1 MNAKY
6 SCRQKWTILVA
17 AGAAALLCLEWRKS
31 VKAAEPSAAGVE
43 YFEKKVRPL
52 LVKHCYEC
60 HSDKKQQGGL
70 RLDSREGWAKGG
82 DSGAAIAPG
91 EPDNSLVLQALRYEG
106 YEMPPSGKLKGE
118 EIAVFEQWI
127 KMGAPDPRNEAPPA
141 VVAAKSTDLETGRQN
156 WAYRPAKKTAVPQV
170 RDTAWPRGDIDR
182 FLLARLE
189 EKQLAPASDASREV
203 WARRIHFALTGL
215 PPTPQQIV
223 AFVNDQRPDAY
234 ERLVDDLLGSRQ
246 YGEHWGR
253 HWLDVARYAESVTL
267 RGLVF
272 HEAWRYRDYVIDA
285 FHQDL
290 PYDQFVRE
298 QIAGDL
304 LPADSIDERS
314 RTMVA
319 TTFLMMGNTNLEE
332 QDKRQLDMDVVDEQI
347 DTISKA
353 LLAQTVSCARC
364 HDHKFDPIPTRD
376 YYALAGI
383 LRGGTAMDHANVSKW
398 VEMPLPLE
406 PEEETKIKQHETTLA
421 ALKDEIK
428 KAKSQVTKLTA
439 GVQDKA
445 SKGPAILAVSDLP
458 GIVVD
463 SIGAKAVGDWQHSQ
477 YSKRYIGDGYLHD
490 KNDGKGAKTLTFQ
503 PEGLKAGRYEVRLAY
518 AHGES
523 RAVKI
528 PVTILHADGE
538 TMVEVNQRETP
549 PIDARFVSLGQFRF
563 EAGNQGFVLVSNDGT
578 TGHVTADAVQ
588 FLPVESA
595 AKPQTAVA
603 TNDKTES
610 VDEQQLKQ
618 LQAELRD
625 MEARLKE
632 LTDTGPKRPMTM
644 ALREEGKFKDLPIHI
659 RGSVH
664 NLGEVAPRGFL
675 QVASCGE
682 CPTISADESG
692 RRQLA
697 DWLASP
703 DNPLT
708 ARVMVN
714 RVWHWLFGSGLVR
727 TTDNFGTTGESPS
740 HPQLLDHLTV
750 KFVEQGWSLKKLVRE
765 IVLSHAYQMTSAPN
779 EAGLAADP
787 ENRLQWRMNRQRLG
801 AEQIR
806 DAILVTSGQLKSFAG
821 GSTIPASLSSDY
833 GYKHAEP
840 IRSVYVPVLRNSLPD
855 LFEAFDFPDPSMV
868 TGKRNASTVAP
879 QALFMMNHPFVMEQA
894 QTTAQRLLA
903 EPFEDDAARM
913 RWIYQATLGR
923 APTLREGRIIASQL
937 GEPLLAGENSESER
951 VERWTR
957 IVQTLF
963 ASPEFRY
970 VE

>member
-1 MNAKY
+1 M
-6 SCRQKWTILVA
+6 A
-17 AGAAALLCLEWRKS
+17 AWGAALILSGERPRAA
-31 VKAAEPSAAGVE
+31 AAEPPSSAGLE
-43 YFEKKVRPL
+43 FFEKKVRPL
-52 LVKHCYEC
+52 LVKNCYEC
-60 HSDKKQQGGL
+60 HAAEKQQGNL
-70 RLDSREGWAKGG
+70 RLDSREGWAQGG
-82 DSGAAIAPG
+82 DSGPAIVPGAP
-91 EPDNSLVLQALRYEG
+91 DKSLLMEAVRYES
-106 YEMPPSGKLKGE
+106 YEMPPSGKLKAE

-127 KMGAPDPRNEAPPA
+127 KLGAPDPRETAPPA
-141 VVAAKSTDLETGRQN
+141 VAARKATDIEAGKQH
-156 WAYRPAKKTAVPQV
+156 WAYQPLKKSVVPKI
-170 RDTAWPRGDIDR
+170 RNAAWPRGDIDR

-189 EKQLAPASDASREV
+189 EKELAPASDASREV
-203 WARRIHFALTGL
+203 LARRLYYALTGI
-215 PPTPQQIV
+215 PPTPAQIGS
-223 AFVNDQRPDAY
+223 FVDDDRPDAY
-234 ERLVDDLLGSRQ
+234 ERLVDELLASRP

-285 FHQDL
+285 FQRDL

-304 LPADSIDERS
+304 LPADSLDEQS
-314 RTMVA
+314 RKMVA
-319 TTFLMMGNTNLEE
+319 TTVLMMGNTNLEE

-353 LLAQTVSCARC
+353 LLAQTVACARC

-383 LRGGTAMDHANVSKW
+383 LRGGTALDHANVSKW
-398 VEMPLPLE
+398 VEMPLPLP
-406 PEEETKIKQHETTLA
+406 PEEDERIKQHEA
-421 ALKDEIK
+421 ALATLQEDIK
-428 KAKSQVTKLTA
+428 KAKSKVTKLTA
-439 GVQDKA
+439 AEQDQ
-445 SKGPAILAVSDLP
+445 STKGPAILAVSDLP
-458 GIVVD
+458 GVVVD
-463 SIGAKAVGDWQHSQ
+463 SASAKAVGDWQNSQ

-490 KNDGKGAKTLTFQ
+490 KNDGKGIKTLTFQ
-503 PEGLKAGRYEVRLAY
+503 PEGLKGGRYEVRLAY

-523 RAVKI
+523 RATKI

-538 TMVEVNQRETP
+538 TLVEVNQREQP

-563 EAGNQGFVLVSNDGT
+563 EAGNQGFVLVSNEGT

-588 FLPVESA
+588 FLPVEGA
-595 AKPQTAVA
+595 ARPETVVASKTKPS
-603 TNDKTES
+603 S

-625 MEARLKE
+625 METRLKK
-632 LTDTGPKRPMTM
+632 LTDSGPTRPMTM
-644 ALREEGKFKDLPIHI
+644 ALREEGKFQDLPIHI

-664 NLGEVAPRGFL
+664 NLGGVAPRGFL
-675 QVASCGE
+675 QVATCGE
-682 CPTISADESG
+682 CPTIPADESG

-697 DWLASP
+697 DWMASR

-727 TTDNFGTTGESPS
+727 TTDNFGTTGETPS
-740 HPQLLDHLTV
+740 HPELLDHLTA
-750 KFVEQGWSLKKLVRE
+750 KFIEQGWSVKKLVRE
-765 IVLSHAYQMTSAPN
+765 IVLTHAWQMTSAGN
-779 EAGLAADP
+779 EPGLAADP
-787 ENRLQWRMNRQRLG
+787 ENRLLWRMNRQRLG

-806 DAILVTSGQLKSFAG
+806 DAILSISGGLKTFEG
-821 GSTIPASLSSDY
+821 GATIPASLSSDY
-833 GYKHAEP
+833 GYKHSEP

-855 LFEAFDFPDPSMV
+855 IFEAFDFPDPSMV
-868 TGKRNASTVAP
+868 TGRRNASTVAP
-879 QALFMMNHPFVMEQA
+879 QALFMMNHPFIMEQA

-903 EPFEDDAARM
+903 EPFEDDTARIG
-913 RWIYQATLGR
+913 WIYQAALGR
-923 APTLREGRIIASQL
+923 APTLREGRIVAQQL
-937 GEPLLAGENSESER
+937 GEPLLAGENSQSER

-970 VE
+970 VQ